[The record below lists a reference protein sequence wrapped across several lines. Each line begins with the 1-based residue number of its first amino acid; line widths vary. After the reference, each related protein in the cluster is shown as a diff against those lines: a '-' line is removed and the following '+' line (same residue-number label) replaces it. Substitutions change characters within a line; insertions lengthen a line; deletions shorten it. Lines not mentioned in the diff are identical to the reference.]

1 MNIDEVVVQQKTNC
15 VVELLFCWI
24 LAQKFWD
31 DSEMVISW
39 INGHSWLKLTMGMI
53 DILAASLE
61 VTQEPKLLT
70 QLLLSIAISKP

>member
-1 MNIDEVVVQQKTNC
+1 MKLYKQKTNC
-15 VVELLFCWI
+15 WTLELLFCWI
-24 LAQKFWD
+24 LAEKFWD
-31 DSEMVISW
+31 SKMVISW